1 MEVAL
6 DPSELEL
13 DPEAVAARYER
24 QIREQRPKGRE
35 DLSDMLAD
43 HVARQKVSEAH
54 TGVMD
59 KISYAGFTRRVKR
72 ASAGSYQLGAYHAAR
87 RE

>member
-43 HVARQKVSEAH
+43 HVARQKVPPHCNPPFRLLSLALEVA
-54 TGVMD
+54 
-59 KISYAGFTRRVKR
+59 
-72 ASAGSYQLGAYHAAR
+72 ASP
-87 RE
+87 